1 MRERKRQK
9 YSGAMRSPAVGV
21 RVRGLWRCPFPTT
34 ITGMSL
40 FEKYLPRHQF
50 AERHHIAIKAS
61 PSAVLDWVAGGS
73 LPSDPIITALLQ
85 ARSMPGRLLNRLG
98 FSDAAQPQTVG
109 LPNFI
114 PLERD
119 GNREIASGLIGRFW
133 RPDGGLAPIADAAG
147 FLAFDDRRTAKLVIV
162 WTAQPEGDHTRLITE
177 TRIWCPDDYSRAMMS
192 AYWLVIRLPSG
203 LIRRRLLSAIKR
215 GLEGG

>member
-1 MRERKRQK
+1 
-9 YSGAMRSPAVGV
+9 VGV
-21 RVRGLWRCPFPTT
+21 GVGGLWRCPFPTT

-61 PSAVLDWVAGGS
+61 PSAVLDAVAGGN
-73 LPSDPIITALLQ
+73 LPSDPIITGLMG
-85 ARSMPGRLLNRLG
+85 ARAAPGRILKRLG
-98 FSDAAQPQTVG
+98 LSSAAQPEGFG
-109 LPNFI
+109 LPSFI

-119 GNREIASGLIGRFW
+119 GDREIASGLIGRFW
-133 RPDGGLAPIADAAG
+133 RPDGGLAPITDAAG
-147 FLAFDDRRTAKLVIV
+147 FLAFDSGRTAKLVIV
-162 WTAQPEGDHTRLITE
+162 WTARPEGDHTRLITE
-177 TRIWCPDDYSRAMMS
+177 TRIWCPDDYSRAMMT

-215 GLEGG
+215 SLEAG